1 MENNSPSAT
10 SQESQTLFPPKSFHW
25 LLTIALLLGALV
37 IFFVIVAAAVFL
49 AIAAGATTPAGI
61 KTWFLGLPAVQIQM
75 IGEIAAAAFL
85 LVLLPQ
91 VAQMSLRDLGFRQLK
106 LSDVGYIAAAT
117 LAMVVVTDGLAS
129 LLESALHTKVSEQA
143 VTLYLNMKTPLAKAE
158 FALLGTVVAA
168 LFEETVFRIVLF
180 NAVRKW
186 AGFWTGA
193 IVSGLLF
200 GLAHWQPGSVTQGI
214 VLVLP
219 LGLGGIILCGVYAK
233 TRNAYAPMI
242 THGLFNSVSLVAL
255 LFAPQLGK

>member
-1 MENNSPSAT
+1 M
-10 SQESQTLFPPKSFHW
+10 TL
-25 LLTIALLLGALV
+25 ALLIGALV

-49 AIAAGATTPAGI
+49 AIASGATTTAGV
-61 KTWFLGLPAVQIQM
+61 KSWFLGLPAVQIQM
-75 IGEIAAAAFL
+75 IGEIAAVAFL
-85 LVLLPQ
+85 LFLLPQ

-106 LSDVGYIAAAT
+106 LSDAGYIAAAT
-117 LAMVVVTDGLAS
+117 VAMVLLTDGLAS
-129 LLESALHTKVSEQA
+129 LLESVLHTKVSEQA

-168 LFEETVFRIVLF
+168 VFEETLFRIVLF

-200 GLAHWQPGSVTQGI
+200 GLAHLQPGSVTQGI
-214 VLVLP
+214 VLALP
-219 LGLGGIILCGVYAK
+219 LGLGGMVLCAVYAK
-233 TRNAYAPMI
+233 TRNAYVPI
-242 THGLFNSVSLVAL
+242 LTHGLFNSVSLVAL